1 MFFPH
6 GKVGRFI
13 LDATFET
20 HNTVRKDIGKFVSN
34 IADQIGLDGR
44 VGGDLEAK
52 KRIEK
57 RKYNFSFQSSKKVS
71 GDSHLTIM
79 RPKMTCELVC

>member
-1 MFFPH
+1 VFFPH

-20 HNTVRKDIGKFVSN
+20 HNTVRKDISKFVSN

-52 KRIEK
+52 RRIEE
-57 RKYNFSFQSSKKVS
+57 RKYNFYFQSSKKVS
-71 GDSHLTIM
+71 RGSHLITM
-79 RPKMTCELVC
+79 RPELTYELVC

>member
-1 MFFPH
+1 M
-6 GKVGRFI
+6 
-13 LDATFET
+13 DAAFET

-44 VGGDLEAK
+44 VGGDLEAR

-57 RKYNFSFQSSKKVS
+57 RKYNSLSNPAKRSLGV
-71 GDSHLTIM
+71 LT
-79 RPKMTCELVC
+79 

>member
-13 LDATFET
+13 LDAAFDT
-20 HNTVRKDIGKFVSN
+20 HNIFRKDIGKFVSN

-52 KRIEK
+52 KRIEE
-57 RKYNFSFQSSKKVS
+57 RKYNFSFQSSKRVA
-71 GDSHLTIM
+71 GVLT
-79 RPKMTCELVC
+79 

>member
-13 LDATFET
+13 LGAAFET

-57 RKYNFSFQSSKKVS
+57 RKYNFFFQSSKKVS
-71 GDSHLTIM
+71 GVLT
-79 RPKMTCELVC
+79 